1 MNIQCYKNESAQ
13 AQVFIFS
20 TNGEHPEQIDG
31 QKAEALNPRFS
42 KKNTLQREI
51 SLDNYNY
58 FVRLT
63 DEKQGAGLLEQYRR
77 MGSKIAQELLESE
90 VESVRISGPTEF
102 PEAQLLALAEGIAL
116 TAYSFE
122 KHKAEE
128 NQTPIKLQHIYIDSA
143 DEVALKELAQTVRAV
158 FITRDLINEPHSH
171 QTAEQ
176 FSQQIQEIGKNCGF
190 SVEVLEK
197 SQIESLRMGG
207 ILGVNRGSI
216 APPTFNILE
225 YKPENAV
232 NSQPIV
238 LVGKGVVYDT
248 GGANIKTPYIYMV
261 DMKCDM
267 GGAATVVGA
276 IAAASL
282 NKLPIHVIGLIP
294 ATDNRPG
301 QHAFVP
307 GDVLTMYTGKTV
319 EVINT
324 DAEGRLILA
333 DALGYAKK
341 YDPELVI
348 DFATLTGA
356 AMRALGRHAT
366 FMLSNIDE
374 SLHSTKTSLKA
385 AGEQVYERL
394 CEFPNYEEYGE
405 ELESDVAD
413 IKNLG
418 GDLAGA
424 TAAGKF
430 LEHFVDYPWI
440 HLDIA
445 GTSYFKKPYH
455 YLPKNA
461 TGIGVRL
468 MLQFLKQRCLEG

>member
-1 MNIQCYKNESAQ
+1 MNIQCHKNESVQ
-13 AQVFIFS
+13 AQIFVFS
-20 TNGEHPEQIDG
+20 TNGEYSEQISS
-31 QKAEALNPRFS
+31 QKASALNKRFS

-51 SLDNYNY
+51 LIDNYNY

-63 DEKQGAGLLEQYRR
+63 DEKEGAGLLEQYRR
-77 MGSKIAQELLESE
+77 VGSKIAKEILAED

-102 PEAQLLALAEGIAL
+102 LEAQLLAVAEGIAL
-116 TAYSFE
+116 SAYSFK

-128 NQTPIKLQHIYIDSA
+128 NRTPIQLQNIFVDSA
-143 DEVALKELAQTVRAV
+143 DEVALGELTKTVRAV

-176 FSQQIQEIGKNCGF
+176 FSQQIQAIGNECGF
-190 SVEVLEK
+190 SVEVLNKAE
-197 SQIESLRMGG
+197 IENLGMGG
-207 ILGVNRGSI
+207 LLGVNLGSI
-216 APPTFNILE
+216 TPPTFNILE
-225 YKPENAV
+225 YKSENAV
-232 NSQPIV
+232 NTQPIV

-248 GGANIKTPYIYMV
+248 GGVNIKTPYVYMV

-276 IAAASL
+276 VAAAAL

-301 QHAFVP
+301 QHAVVP

-319 EVINT
+319 EVLNT

-341 YDPELVI
+341 YNPELVI

-374 SLHSTKTSLKA
+374 SLHNTKTSLKA

-394 CEFPNYEEYGE
+394 CEFPNYDEYGE
-405 ELESDVAD
+405 ELKSDVAD

-418 GDLAGA
+418 SDLAGS
-424 TAAGKF
+424 TTAGKF

-440 HLDIA
+440 YLDIA
-445 GTSYFKKPYH
+445 GTAYFSSPYH

-468 MLQFLKQRCLEG
+468 MLQFFKQRCLEG